1 MKKRLKDECSNQHD
15 PANCTGNEADQRI
28 VVTGP
33 DPGPDL
39 GGKSNNVYEIQI
51 TEGTDGL

>member
-1 MKKRLKDECSNQHD
+1 MKKRLKDECSNQSD

-33 DPGPDL
+33 DPAPNPER
-39 GGKSNNVYEIQI
+39 NNVYEIEI

>member
-15 PANCTGNEADQRI
+15 PANCTGNDADQRI
-28 VVTGP
+28 VVP
-33 DPGPDL
+33 SPID
-39 GGKSNNVYEIQI
+39 GKSNDDRNNVYEIEI

>member
-1 MKKRLKDECSNQHD
+1 MKKRLKDECSNQSD

-28 VVTGP
+28 VVPNGP
-33 DPGPDL
+33 DPGPYPD
-39 GGKSNNVYEIQI
+39 GKSNVYEIEI